1 MQGSAPGSLCSGC
14 GTVDRELQ
22 LVIETDVQLQLLI
35 FYAFILAWGM
45 LQTLLSWEARRWL
58 WYLHCQHALGSG
70 LQLQLCLAHGTGRV
84 QMAAQVLED
93 R

>member
-58 WYLHCQHALGSG
+58 WYLHCPGIWAAAPAVPGTWHWEGSDGSSGSG
-70 LQLQLCLAHGTGRV
+70 G
-84 QMAAQVLED
+84 
-93 R
+93 